1 MLTVLKIFLHIN
13 YCPGMRIAHIASE
26 LAPIAKVGGL
36 GDVVYGLANEQ
47 QKNGDEPVVFLP
59 NYSSIDHAIDL
70 PFSVKLLGNYDQIYG
85 DGEVERFKKF
95 CLQALEEI
103 RRENLDIIHLHD
115 WPTALIAPLYQGDTP
130 IVLSIHNF
138 NHQGSCDSKCLE
150 GLELDNM
157 ECPNTAGNINIL
169 KGGLIYSDAIVAVS
183 PGYAKEILTKQE
195 GAGLDQVLK
204 KYQNKFSGILNGI
217 DTDYWSP
224 ATDPFL
230 AHTYT
235 PQTYIGGKRKN
246 RATLELGPSDK
257 PLVCAITRLVPQKG
271 LDMIEHA
278 LEFTLKEGNQFI
290 LLGSSPCPKTQKRFQ
305 GLAKKH
311 HGPNLYCHF
320 TFDER
325 LAHRVYAASD
335 LIVIP
340 SLFEPCGLTQMIAMR
355 YSTIPVVRKT
365 GGLANT
371 VFDDKNG
378 YTFFDPTT
386 DAFEEALSRAFKTHS
401 TWPNLIKNAQ
411 STDFSWNIS
420 AKQYQ
425 DIYFSLKK

>member
-1 MLTVLKIFLHIN
+1 
-13 YCPGMRIAHIASE
+13 MRIAHIASE

-47 QKNGDEPVVFLP
+47 QKNGDEPVIFLP
-59 NYSSIDHAIDL
+59 NYSSIDRSIDL

-85 DGEVERFKKF
+85 DGEIKRFKKF
-95 CLQALEEI
+95 CLQALEELNG
-103 RRENLDIIHLHD
+103 EDFDIIHLHD
-115 WPTALIAPLYQGDTP
+115 WPTALIAPLLESDTP

-138 NHQGSCDSKCLE
+138 NHQGSCNPKLLE
-150 GLELDNM
+150 GLKLEGM
-157 ECPNTAGNINIL
+157 ECPNNEGNINIL

-204 KYQNKFSGILNGI
+204 KHESKLSGILNGI
-217 DTDYWSP
+217 DTDYWNP

-235 PQTYIGGKRKN
+235 HTTYEEGKRKN
-246 RATLELGPSDK
+246 RESLELNVSDA

-278 LEFTLKEGNQFI
+278 LEYTLGDGNQFV

-305 GLAKKH
+305 DLAKKH
-311 HGPNLYCHF
+311 RGPNLHCHF

-355 YSTIPVVRKT
+355 YATIPVVRKT

-371 VFDDKNG
+371 VFDNKNG
-378 YTFFDPTT
+378 YTFFDPTPT
-386 DAFEEALSRAFKTHS
+386 AFEEALARAFKTRS

-411 STDFSWNIS
+411 STDFSWTNS
-420 AKQYQ
+420 AKKYQ
-425 DIYFSLKK
+425 HIYSSLIN